1 MNVGTKEKKVE
12 LINNFILLLISIIC
26 LLITLYCGYKIINTP
41 YLVSDLFYKIIFFSS
56 LILSLFFL
64 IIIKKFNTDLKIIVS
79 IFSISIIISL
89 YIFELYL
96 QFLYKDYKTIYIE
109 KNNIQFD
116 DRSNLEVIND
126 LSKKGTI
133 AYPNIKPWMFRETN
147 GLLSKSGSRIF
158 PLSGISNVTVVN
170 CNESG
175 FWSILKSDEKGFLNP
190 YGLISKKNLEI
201 LIIGDSFAEGSCVNQ
216 KNTIASKLREKGIS
230 AITLGKSGNG
240 PLLELASLIE
250 YGKYLKP
257 KSVFWLFY
265 QNDIENLMIE
275 KNSKILNNYLI
286 DDYSQNLINRQ
297 AEIDEILIEYYN
309 EKLILSKEKQIQ
321 LNSKFFKILKLYNFR
336 IKFNLVPQPKKTAPP
351 QIFSDV
357 IKKSKKIVNSWGG
370 EFYFVYL
377 PVERYFLNRKYEYYD
392 NVKNI
397 VNKLDIEFI
406 DIHEEIFKDEKNKLS
421 VFPLEMHNHYNEYG
435 YSLIGKVLAKKY
447 NNIK

>member
-1 MNVGTKEKKVE
+1 M
-12 LINNFILLLISIIC
+12 
-26 LLITLYCGYKIINTP
+26 
-41 YLVSDLFYKIIFFSS
+41 
-56 LILSLFFL
+56 
-64 IIIKKFNTDLKIIVS
+64 
-79 IFSISIIISL
+79 
-89 YIFELYL
+89 
-96 QFLYKDYKTIYIE
+96 
-109 KNNIQFD
+109 
-116 DRSNLEVIND
+116 
-126 LSKKGTI
+126 
-133 AYPNIKPWMFRETN
+133 
-147 GLLSKSGSRIF
+147 
-158 PLSGISNVTVVN
+158 VN

-321 LNSKFFKILKLYNFR
+321 LNSKFFKILKLTILELIQFSS
-336 IKFNLVPQPKKTAPP
+336 TA
-351 QIFSDV
+351 
-357 IKKSKKIVNSWGG
+357 
-370 EFYFVYL
+370 
-377 PVERYFLNRKYEYYD
+377 
-392 NVKNI
+392 KN
-397 VNKLDIEFI
+397 
-406 DIHEEIFKDEKNKLS
+406 
-421 VFPLEMHNHYNEYG
+421 
-435 YSLIGKVLAKKY
+435 
-447 NNIK
+447 